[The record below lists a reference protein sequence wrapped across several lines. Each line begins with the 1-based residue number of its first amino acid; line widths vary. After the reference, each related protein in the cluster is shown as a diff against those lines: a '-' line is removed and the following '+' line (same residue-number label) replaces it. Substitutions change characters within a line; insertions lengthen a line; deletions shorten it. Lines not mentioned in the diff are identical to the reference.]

1 MHLHDLLHAASF
13 NAAVEMQVPFK
24 LAFSNLNGNI
34 MLANF
39 CITTISFPFF
49 KAAVFKLK
57 LENIYPQMAVVLILS
72 SQNGLLY

>member
-1 MHLHDLLHAASF
+1 MGILCLQTFALRQF
-13 NAAVEMQVPFK
+13 LF
-24 LAFSNLNGNI
+24 L
-34 MLANF
+34 
-39 CITTISFPFF
+39 FF